1 MKLKQWFI
9 LLILFF
15 GCNLAQ
21 ADDSA
26 ILKAVESAAR
36 SWFELVDDG
45 KYKASWE
52 MSSALFKTKTPEAQW
67 IKSITGI
74 RTPRG
79 AMTARYTATAGAT
92 KSISGFPDG
101 EYVVLQF
108 YTTFA
113 EKGLAMETVTLA
125 KTADNTWQIAD
136 YAIK

>member
-1 MKLKQWFI
+1 MKKLFMLM
-9 LLILFF
+9 LLLVCSSF
-15 GCNLAQ
+15 AQ
-21 ADDSA
+21 ADDSEV
-26 ILKAVESAAR
+26 LKAVESAAR

-45 KYKASWE
+45 KYKESWE
-52 MSSALFKTKTPEAQW
+52 MSSVLFKNKTPEADW
-67 IKSITGI
+67 LKSITGI

-79 AMTARYTATAGAT
+79 AMTARYLATAGAT
-92 KSISGFPDG
+92 KSVSGFPDG

-125 KTADNTWQIAD
+125 KTVENTWQMAD

>member
-1 MKLKQWFI
+1 MKKWFMLM
-9 LLILFF
+9 LLLVCSSF
-15 GCNLAQ
+15 AQ

-26 ILKAVESAAR
+26 VLKAVESAAR

-45 KYKASWE
+45 KYKESWE
-52 MSSALFKTKTPEAQW
+52 MSSALFKTKTPEPEW
-67 IKSITGI
+67 LKSIAGI

-79 AMTARYTATAGAT
+79 AMTARYLATAGAT

-101 EYVVLQF
+101 EYIVLQF

-125 KTADNTWQIAD
+125 KTVENTWQMAD

>member
-1 MKLKQWFI
+1 MKQWFI
-9 LLILFF
+9 LLLLLFASD
-15 GCNLAQ
+15 LVQ

-36 SWFELVDDG
+36 TWFELVDNA
-45 KYKASWE
+45 KYQESWE
-52 MSSALFKTKTPEAQW
+52 TSSTLFKSRNSEVDW

-79 AMTARYTATAGAT
+79 AMTARYIATAGTT
-92 KSISGFPDG
+92 KSISGLPDG
-101 EYVVLQF
+101 EYIVLQF

-125 KTADNTWQIAD
+125 KTAENAWQIAD
-136 YAIK
+136 YSIK

>member
-1 MKLKQWFI
+1 MKKWFMLM
-9 LLILFF
+9 LLLVCSNF
-15 GCNLAQ
+15 AQ
-21 ADDSA
+21 ADDSEV
-26 ILKAVESAAR
+26 LKAVESAAR

-45 KYKASWE
+45 KYKESWE
-52 MSSALFKTKTPEAQW
+52 MSSVLFKNKTPEADW
-67 IKSITGI
+67 LKSITGI

-79 AMTARYTATAGAT
+79 AMTARYLATAGVT

-125 KTADNTWQIAD
+125 KTVENTWQMAD